1 MKIEKELKISKL
13 MIDIYCKKKHKEKKL
28 CNECNELYEYVT
40 LRLSKCP
47 FQDDKTFCSNCKI
60 HCYNPEKRQKI
71 KAVMKYSGPRMIF
84 HHPILAVNHLIES
97 KKEKK
102 KNDKK

>member
-13 MIDIYCKKKHKEKKL
+13 MIEIYCKKRHKEKKL
-28 CNECNELYEYVT
+28 CAECNELYEYVC

-47 FQDDKTFCSNCKI
+47 FQDNKTFCSNCKI

-84 HHPILAVNHLIES
+84 HHPILAVNHLIEN
-97 KKEKK
+97 KKEN